1 MRTSEGQY
9 GDLKAALVD
18 MAMKYD
24 AAETEI
30 ARLEAMLGQL
40 RALLLYHQKDPEIAD
55 KFILRPL
62 GALRLRCVTAAG
74 ARRSPCST
82 TPPGVLAGR
91 SCSLGRMC
99 KGRWRS
105 PSRCLSRAGGGPR
118 RHVNG
123 SRARHADKACA
134 AKTAPLSPLD
144 R

>member
-1 MRTSEGQY
+1 MRASEGQY
-9 GDLKAALVD
+9 RHLKAALGD

-30 ARLEAMLGQL
+30 ARLEAILGQL
-40 RALLLYHQKDPEIAD
+40 RALILYHQNDREIAD

-62 GALRLRCVTAAG
+62 GALEAALYDCGRGAKVPLLDHAPERPGRPVRL
-74 ARRSPCST
+74 ARED
-82 TPPGVLAGR
+82 G
-91 SCSLGRMC
+91 

-105 PSRCLSRAGGGPR
+105 PSSCLSRDGGGPR
-118 RHVNG
+118 QHVNG
-123 SRARHADKACA
+123 SRPLHADKACA